1 MTDIAIAATP
11 IAATKPKYRRS
22 VDLARFVAA
31 AGIVWDHARA
41 PYADIG
47 YTALSLFLMLTAFL
61 ALQSFERSDGRNFW
75 FARAQRI
82 FLPWIVWSVFY
93 RLVDL
98 WVSDEPTRFDLLTN
112 PWTLLIGSSIHLWFL
127 PFVMM
132 ALLLIPVISRAIRTP
147 LALWLACAGLVAI
160 SVPLSLTT
168 VPIAWIT
175 PDMAL
180 PEPLPQ
186 WFFSLPLFL
195 YGALTAAGRRLNM
208 QAVPFATAAVTSAIT
223 FAVLPEFASV
233 QMLLTALI
241 FEAVWRTDLR
251 GIWATQLARL
261 AFGVYL
267 LHPFFMLVSFK
278 LFGDDVNRAFAALFT
293 LLAAM
298 LATWVLQRLPL
309 SREVL

>member
-1 MTDIAIAATP
+1 MTDIAAFAAP
-11 IAATKPKYRRS
+11 IASAKPKYRRS

-61 ALQSFERSDGRNFW
+61 ALQSFERSDGRHFW

-82 FLPWIVWSVFY
+82 FLPWLVWSVFY
-93 RLVDL
+93 RIVDL
-98 WVSDEPTRFDLLTN
+98 WVSDDPSRFVLLSN
-112 PWTLLIGSSIHLWFL
+112 PWSLLIGSAIHLWFL
-127 PFVMM
+127 PFVML
-132 ALLLIPVISRAIRTP
+132 ALVLIPILSRAIRTP
-147 LALWLACAGLVAI
+147 LALWLACAGLVALSI
-160 SVPLSLTT
+160 PLSLTT
-168 VPIAWIT
+168 LPIAWIT
-175 PDMAL
+175 PDYAL

-195 YGALTAAGRRLNM
+195 YGALTAAGRRLEM
-208 QAVPFATAAVTSAIT
+208 QAVPLAAAAIVSGVT
-223 FAVLPEFASV
+223 FVLMPSFASV

-241 FEAVWRTDLR
+241 FEAVWRADLR
-251 GIWATQLARL
+251 GLWATKLAGL

-278 LFGDDVNRAFAALFT
+278 LFGADVDRSFAAIFT
-293 LLAAM
+293 LLTAM
-298 LATWVLQRLPL
+298 LATWVLKRLPFT
-309 SREVL
+309 RQVL